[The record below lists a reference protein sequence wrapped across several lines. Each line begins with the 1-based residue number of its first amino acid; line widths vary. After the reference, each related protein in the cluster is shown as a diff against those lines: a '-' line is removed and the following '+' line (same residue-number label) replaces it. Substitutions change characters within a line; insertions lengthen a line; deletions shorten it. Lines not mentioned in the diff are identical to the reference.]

1 MPNSANQQITPS
13 EQQSINHQQQYEIL
27 QIRSQSDDLQERS
40 EKSSDEDNE
49 LSNAEDENDGLSFN
63 YELTYEDTDKE

>member
-40 EKSSDEDNE
+40 DKSSDEDNE
-49 LSNAEDENDGLSFN
+49 LSNAEDENDGLSFK
-63 YELTYEDTDKE
+63 YELTYEDTD

>member
-1 MPNSANQQITPS
+1 MSNSANQQITPS

-49 LSNAEDENDGLSFN
+49 LSNAEDEKDGLSFN

>member
-27 QIRSQSDDLQERS
+27 QIRSQSDDLQEKS

>member
-49 LSNAEDENDGLSFN
+49 LSNAEDEKDGLSFN

>member
-1 MPNSANQQITPS
+1 MPKSANQQITPS

-27 QIRSQSDDLQERS
+27 QNRSQSDDLQERS

-49 LSNAEDENDGLSFN
+49 LSNAEDEDDGLSFN
-63 YELTYEDTDKE
+63 YELTYEDTD

>member
-1 MPNSANQQITPS
+1 MSNSANQQITPS

-49 LSNAEDENDGLSFN
+49 LSNAEDEDDGLSFN